1 MSFVLI
7 EILLFRIQG
16 LLLFYI
22 IILDSSVPSR
32 KERAFESLSGEDQ
45 SCGEDGAM
53 ASLCSNGRCLKLHHG
68 DAEVFPGRG
77 EYTDGYA
84 AVAEMATSAAWW

>member
-1 MSFVLI
+1 M
-7 EILLFRIQG
+7 G
-16 LLLFYI
+16 FYI

-68 DAEVFPGRG
+68 DAEVFPGG
-77 EYTDGYA
+77 GGCGGAIQMDM
-84 AVAEMATSAAWW
+84 VQVQMATSAAWW

>member
-1 MSFVLI
+1 M
-7 EILLFRIQG
+7 G
-16 LLLFYI
+16 FYI

-68 DAEVFPGRG
+68 DADMVQ
-77 EYTDGYA
+77 
-84 AVAEMATSAAWW
+84 VQMATSAAWW

>member
-1 MSFVLI
+1 M
-7 EILLFRIQG
+7 G
-16 LLLFYI
+16 FYI

-32 KERAFESLSGEDQ
+32 KKRAFESLSGEDQ

-68 DAEVFPGRG
+68 DAEVFPTGGGGGLYRWIWCRSRWLLQQLG
-77 EYTDGYA
+77 GSRLML
-84 AVAEMATSAAWW
+84 V